1 MKLISGIFEGVFQLR
16 ADVSGAPAPWDN
28 YWYEAVGGHSSSAG
42 MRVTPASSKRLSTVI
57 ACVSAKSRQL
67 AMLPFKIYTDSPKG
81 GKRVVTS
88 HPLYRILYY
97 QPNRWQTAYEFK
109 QMMQGHVEL
118 RGNAYAEKIFDYAGN
133 LQELVPLHPDRI
145 TVEVIKSSGDL
156 RYIYRDPLTDVNRV
170 LLQEEVFHLR
180 DFCDVLAVGQS
191 RISMALDALGVALAR
206 QDYIARFLKNDAR
219 TGWVVTGAKFKT
231 IDDEELFRKNLQ
243 AGGTGENRGKAAIM
257 PPGVD
262 IKSLGVTPID
272 AQLIEGH
279 KASQVE
285 ICTIFNVLPHLVGVD
300 AGKAATYA
308 SVEQFNIMNAV
319 QSVLPMAIMWEQAIQ
334 RDLLTS
340 TRYYAKA
347 SLASLL
353 RGDTASRFAAYHVA
367 IGDGWMSQ
375 DDVRELEDMNPIADG
390 IGANYW
396 RPANWAPLK
405 QLTNGQPQ
413 GGGFGG
419 NAGGSGKDGKDASL
433 DEGDDNAD
441 ETGSG
446 GGGDAAAKARL
457 TLMASAAADRCV
469 RREVSGVNRLIDQKA
484 NGYQAG
490 EFYAEQVR
498 FILGVFPM
506 LDAATELAVKVA
518 CDNRAQHL
526 AMLLEDE
533 EDEFLAGA
541 QVWIGTVAASEPIKL
556 ATLVVEGAK

>member
-1 MKLISGIFEGVFQLR
+1 MKLISGIFEGAFQLR

-28 YWYEAVGGHSSSAG
+28 YWYEAAGGHSSSAG
-42 MRVTPASSKRLSTVI
+42 MRVTPESSKRLSTVI

-81 GKRVVTS
+81 GKRIVTS
-88 HPLYRILYY
+88 HPLYKILYY

-109 QMMQGHVEL
+109 TMMQGHVEL
-118 RGNAYAEKIFDYAGN
+118 RGNAYAEKFFDGN
-133 LQELVPLHPDRI
+133 GFLEELVPLHPDRVK
-145 TVEVIKSSGDL
+145 VEIIKATGDL
-156 RYIYRDPLTDVNRV
+156 RYVYRDPLTDIDRV

-180 DFCDVLAVGQS
+180 DFCDVMAVGQS

-219 TGWVVTGAKFKT
+219 TGWVVTGTSFKT
-231 IDDEELFRKNLQ
+231 KDDEKLFRDNLQ
-243 AGGTGENRGKAAIM
+243 SGGTGANRGKIAVLPSGA
-257 PPGVD
+257 D
-262 IKSLGVTPID
+262 IKALGVTPVD

-334 RDLLTS
+334 RDLLTT

-390 IGANYW
+390 VGSNYW
-396 RPANWAPLK
+396 RPVNWAPLK
-405 QLTNGQPQ
+405 QLTSGQPQ

-419 NAGGSGKDGKDASL
+419 KSGSPGKDGKDGSA
-433 DEGDDNAD
+433 DEGDDQAD

-446 GGGDAAAKARL
+446 GDAAATARL
-457 TLMASAAADRCV
+457 TLMASASADRCV
-469 RREVSGVNRLIDQKA
+469 RREVSGVKRLIEQEA
-484 NGYQAG
+484 NGFQVG

-498 FILGVFPM
+498 FVLGVFPM
-506 LDAATELAVKVA
+506 LDAATQLAVKVG

-526 AMLLEDE
+526 TMLLEDE
-533 EDEFLAGA
+533 DDEFSTGA
-541 QVWIGTVAASEPIKL
+541 QVWIDTIAASEPVKL

>member
-1 MKLISGIFEGVFQLR
+1 LSLISGIFEGAFQLR

-28 YWYEAVGGHSSSAG
+28 FWYEPAGGQSSSAG
-42 MRVTPASSKRLSTVI
+42 MRVTPESSKRLSTVI

-67 AMLPFKIYTDSPKG
+67 AMLPFKIYADMPKG
-81 GKRVVTS
+81 GKRVIKD
-88 HPLYRILYY
+88 HPVHKLIYFK
-97 QPNRWQTAYEFK
+97 PNLWQTPFEFK
-109 QMMQGHVEL
+109 QMMQAHVEL
-118 RGNAYAEKIFDYAGN
+118 RGNAYAEIFWDNNGVPV
-133 LQELVPLHPDRI
+133 ELVPLHPDRI
-145 TVEVIKSSGDL
+145 TVEIIKSSGDL
-156 RYIYRDPLTDVNRV
+156 RYVYRDPLTDTNRV
-170 LLQEEVFHLR
+170 LLQDEVFHLR

-191 RISMALDALGVALAR
+191 RIRMALDPLGVALAR

-219 TGWVVTGAKFKT
+219 TGWVVTGANFKT
-231 IDDEELFRKNLQ
+231 KDDEELFRKNLQ

-257 PPGVD
+257 PAGVD
-262 IKSLGVTPID
+262 IKSLGVTPVD

-334 RDLLTS
+334 RCLLTS
-340 TRYYAKA
+340 QRYYAKGSMA
-347 SLASLL
+347 SFL

-375 DDVRELEDMNPIADG
+375 DEVRELEDMNPIADG
-390 IGANYW
+390 VGANYW
-396 RPANWAPLK
+396 RPVNWAPLK
-405 QLTNGQPQ
+405 QLTTSQPSGKV
-413 GGGFGG
+413 GGP
-419 NAGGSGKDGKDASL
+419 GGSPGKDGKDGSA
-433 DEGDDNAD
+433 DEDDDQAD
-441 ETGSG
+441 ETG
-446 GGGDAAAKARL
+446 GGGDSAAKARL
-457 TLMASAAADRCV
+457 TLMASASADRCV
-469 RREVSGVNRLIDQKA
+469 RREVNGVKRLIETEA
-484 NGYQAG
+484 NGYQVT

-506 LDAATELAVKVA
+506 LDAATQLAVKVA

-526 AMLLEDE
+526 TMLLDDED
-533 EDEFLAGA
+533 DEFFAGA
-541 QVWIGTVAASEPIKL
+541 QVWIDTVAASEPPKL